1 MTSSAVLPNPLL
13 RQWYLCRFAIAN
25 NRIFLL
31 LLWPITAIV
40 SGGSPLVGLILAVAF
55 PLLFASRLFYCED
68 SAGLRFLLSLPVAP
82 RETVAARYSATLL
95 FLLSMLAAWL
105 IGALAVRPLMPASI
119 LDATDLF
126 VLPPAQLVSLVL
138 LLSGAVLLLSSVQIP
153 IAVRF
158 PFRLSNVISILF
170 YFAAYFIPM
179 RLLDYQSP
187 DFLVSSARLLTP
199 AAALPAFLV
208 TLAVF
213 FCSYLL
219 SVQLFKKREK

>member
-1 MTSSAVLPNPLL
+1 VLPNPLL
-13 RQWYLCRFAIAN
+13 RQWYLCRFAFAN

-95 FLLSMLAAWL
+95 FLLSMLGAWL
-105 IGALAVRPLMPASI
+105 VGSLAVRPLMPASI

-126 VLPPAQLVSLVL
+126 ALPMAQLISLIL
-138 LLSGAVLLLSSVQIP
+138 LLSGAVLLLSSVQLP
-153 IAVRF
+153 VAVRF
-158 PFRLSNVISILF
+158 PFRVSNAINVLF
-170 YFAAYFIPM
+170 YFAAYFVPLQLI
-179 RLLDYQSP
+179 DDHSP
-187 DFLVSSARLLTP
+187 DLLLSASLQVLTP
-199 AAALPAFLV
+199 AAALPAFV
-208 TLAVF
+208 IALAAF

-219 SVQLFKKREK
+219 SAQLFKKREK